1 MESISKSV
9 AIFQSSNNT
18 VLTPEQIEGLNMG
31 PVPEGSE
38 APEIDNQSVPD
49 LLMPYMDIR
58 ELLNSIYSEQEEYE
72 LNEAI
77 QRSVNDQ

>member
-1 MESISKSV
+1 
-9 AIFQSSNNT
+9 
-18 VLTPEQIEGLNMG
+18 MG

-38 APEIDNQSVPD
+38 APEIDNQSVTD